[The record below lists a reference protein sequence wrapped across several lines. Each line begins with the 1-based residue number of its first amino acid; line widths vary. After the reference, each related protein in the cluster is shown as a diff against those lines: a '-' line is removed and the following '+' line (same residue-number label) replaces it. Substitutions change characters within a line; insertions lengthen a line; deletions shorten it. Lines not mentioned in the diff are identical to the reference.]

1 MVLRKILTKKKIRG
15 GAFDNNNNNNNEDT
29 CDPDKYLSAD
39 KKGKLKMKSKCISYC
54 EDKETACGGFDDQLN
69 VIEMEPIC
77 KELKVCLKTMS
88 ITEIIPEAQKYGE
101 MLLAIFKQ
109 LNPGKA
115 LSELLPK
122 PNKVDTVDFEKKK
135 KRLVEIEK
143 EVSEIIKN
151 EPQCKSV
158 IKDFENAKSLYNTY
172 IKCLEN
178 TGPGAKN
185 PQVVVCLLKIKDKL
199 KEYYAIKDKIF
210 KNKMETGIKGS
221 LKRMKSIASNYKK
234 SEKKAFSK
242 ITRQRKTKKTCK
254 KEADKEEAEKLKKMR
269 AANNKNADL
278 NSGFF

>member
-1 MVLRKILTKKKIRG
+1 MVLRKILTKKKKKIRG
-15 GAFDNNNNNNNEDT
+15 GAFDNNNNNENK
-29 CDPDKYLSAD
+29 CDPEKYLSAD
-39 KKGKLKMKSKCISYC
+39 KKGKLKMKSKCILYC
-54 EDKETACGGFDDQLN
+54 DYKENACGGFDDKLN

-77 KELKVCLKTMS
+77 KELNACLKTMS

-109 LNPGKA
+109 LDPGKA

-122 PNKVDTVDFEKKK
+122 PKPNKVDTVDTVDFEKKK
-135 KRLVEIEK
+135 KRLVEIET
-143 EVSEIIKN
+143 EVSEIIKK

-199 KEYYAIKDKIF
+199 KEYYEIKDHIF

-269 AANNKNADL
+269 AANIKPVN
-278 NSGFF
+278 